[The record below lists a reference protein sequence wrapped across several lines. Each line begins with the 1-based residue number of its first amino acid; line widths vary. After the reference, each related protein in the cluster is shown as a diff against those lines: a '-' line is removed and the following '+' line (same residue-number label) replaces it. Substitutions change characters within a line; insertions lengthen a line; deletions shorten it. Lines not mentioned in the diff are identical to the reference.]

1 MDIARAMPFR
11 FQQNAFKS
19 GGQHVFVL
27 RRHGLGYPERYAFI
41 WIVFTLLSPFLAFG
55 TWFSKEKGVV
65 PIVISAFIL
74 ALLINTAFNY
84 GLYYIAVTNLLNAL
98 IFVTAAVILK
108 RNASETSIMLALALI
123 LAIIMR
129 FALPYQIW

>member
-1 MDIARAMPFR
+1 M
-11 FQQNAFKS
+11 
-19 GGQHVFVL
+19 
-27 RRHGLGYPERYAFI
+27 
-41 WIVFTLLSPFLAFG
+41 FTLLSPFLAFG

-98 IFVTAAVILK
+98 IFIAAAVILK

>member
-1 MDIARAMPFR
+1 MP
-11 FQQNAFKS
+11 
-19 GGQHVFVL
+19 
-27 RRHGLGYPERYAFI
+27 I
-41 WIVFTLLSPFLAFG
+41 I
-55 TWFSKEKGVV
+55 
-65 PIVISAFIL
+65 ISAFIL

-84 GLYYIAVTNLLNAL
+84 GLYYIAVTKLLNAL
-98 IFVTAAVILK
+98 IFVIAAVILR